1 MILDKRIEKLE
12 ELLGVKNENRIILVM
27 EDDYRFDD
35 EEEEKRF
42 VADVGR
48 NSLVVEISLD
58 EVNKWRRKK

>member
-35 EEEEKRF
+35 EEEKKDSWKMW
-42 VADVGR
+42 A
-48 NSLVVEISLD
+48 EIA
-58 EVNKWRRKK
+58 W